1 MLFFALFGGTFIMT
15 FYLQSIRGYSAL
27 HAGVCILPLA
37 CAMIAFAPQAPALV
51 RRFGARNVAVAG
63 MLAVV
68 LAMLGPAFLGRTTAI
83 WYFELIL
90 FVFGTG
96 MSHVLPPTTAQIVAT
111 LPEDQA
117 GTSSAVNNTFRQ
129 VGGAIGIAVLGSI
142 LASIY
147 RSRINPYLK
156 LLPTALRAPAE
167 SSITGT
173 LQVLRS
179 IGGPARAYVFPA
191 ENAFM
196 HAMHITW
203 LAGAIVVFAAAI
215 VVFLV
220 APVSSKH
227 HEPLPTPKPSAGLA
241 RRSGGKICGR
251 TELAVS
257 GRLLN
262 LACGC

>member
-1 MLFFALFGGTFIMT
+1 
-15 FYLQSIRGYSAL
+15 
-27 HAGVCILPLA
+27 
-37 CAMIAFAPQAPALV
+37 
-51 RRFGARNVAVAG
+51 
-63 MLAVV
+63 
-68 LAMLGPAFLGRTTAI
+68 
-83 WYFELIL
+83 
-90 FVFGTG
+90 
-96 MSHVLPPTTAQIVAT
+96 
-111 LPEDQA
+111 
-117 GTSSAVNNTFRQ
+117 VNNTFRQ

-179 IGGPARAYVFPA
+179 IGGPARAYVLPA

-220 APVSSKH
+220 APAASTMSH
-227 HEPLPTPKPSAGLA
+227 CQHPSPVPDSPDGPAE
-241 RRSGGKICGR
+241 RSAAER
-251 TELAVS
+251 
-257 GRLLN
+257 N
-262 LACGC
+262 